1 MVRTLPLLVLAAS
14 LAGPLS
20 SGSVAASTAEP
31 TAAAG
36 EDDDLIPEDAWVK
49 LELTHAGKTRKHPG
63 YLANADEEMVL
74 TLGQGDAAQEVSILL
89 TEADGKWTAKINYK
103 VGDTVVVT
111 AEQKIRTKTWID
123 FKSEDGKSKV
133 RLHVDPDS
141 SGGEDIDVG
150 KGDKPLD
157 GLE

>member
-1 MVRTLPLLVLAAS
+1 MVRTLPLLMLAAS
-14 LAGPLS
+14 LTTPVAY
-20 SGSVAASTAEP
+20 AASAMP
-31 TAAAG
+31 TAAG
-36 EDDDLIPEDAWVK
+36 DEDDELIPEDAWVK

-74 TLGQGDAAQEVSILL
+74 TLGKGDTAQEVSILL
-89 TEADGKWTAKINYK
+89 TEAERKWTAKIHYK
-103 VGDTVVVT
+103 VGDEIVVT
-111 AEQKIRTKTWID
+111 AEQEIRTKTWLE

-141 SGGEDIDVG
+141 SGGEDIELG